1 MKKVNIL
8 VLLDNPYSND
18 RRVMRESEA
27 LAKIENF
34 SLKVLCTKK
43 SNFSDYENING
54 VEVYRVF
61 GAEVFDI
68 KTNSHQKY
76 AKKIIDEHDFDIVHA
91 HDQVMLNLASKIK
104 SITGK
109 KIIYD
114 SHELFRCWPLNS
126 SAKGLIKLKS
136 IVVRRYLIYRE
147 SRNIRKIN
155 GLITVNESIRKDLI
169 SYYNLS
175 MPTISIR
182 NTPEIPEENFK
193 SRILKDEFNIGN
205 DTKLLVYIGNN
216 VYPRT
221 INIEQVIDHFA
232 NKENTVFI
240 IIAQFNW
247 AKKEVEEY
255 VKSINAKNVFFRDVV
270 TPNDIPKYLS
280 SADVGIVSS
289 WNKKDLSYWYGLDNK
304 LFEYMMSE
312 IPILSTKQPEYI
324 QIVEKYNLGECI
336 DPDLENFYDA
346 FERIIQKKDKYV
358 ENIKKAK
365 KILNW
370 SNESNKLV
378 EFYKKIL
385 N

>member
-221 INIEQVIDHFA
+221 INIEQVIDQFA

-270 TPNDIPKYLS
+270 APNDIPKYLS

-346 FERIIQKKDKYV
+346 FERIIQKKEKYV